1 MGIAE
6 VVVLLVW
13 WVVPIAIVVY
23 IFRALQTIVLGV
35 RSINA
40 GVERIA
46 SAVEE
51 LAEAERR
58 RAS

>member
-13 WVVPIAIVVY
+13 WVVPIAVVVY
-23 IFRALQTIVLGV
+23 VFRALQTIVLGV
-35 RSINA
+35 RSVNA